1 VQLRIRTG
9 TGLFRARFR
18 IFGFRTGG
26 VFFST
31 PQLLPAP
38 QKKNLLHEVS
48 CLVGYITSTVTIEV
62 QPEDGTSPEASTP
75 INIIPELMEVQ
86 QCG

>member
-1 VQLRIRTG
+1 MCRTG

-26 VFFST
+26 VFFFNVSAT
-31 PQLLPAP
+31 TSSS
-38 QKKNLLHEVS
+38 KKNLLHEVS
-48 CLVGYITSTVTIEV
+48 CLVCYITSTVTIEV
-62 QPEDGTSPEASTP
+62 QPDDGTSPEASTP